1 MCDRIYVSTEVV
13 ITLHVY
19 SICYTA
25 FWPLMT
31 QPHSFLFLLFLLH
44 VATVHYMHFAGV
56 YVHWEEGTANR
67 TLLKQATFSSPTQ
80 QSQQGFNSGNIHYP
94 LLLIHLLLI
103 HHPLF
108 ITAFIT
114 LLTNASPQLKKIKKK
129 KTSIARLHH
138 RVITSDFCL
147 FLHSVTLRLIFP
159 ISWGIGDFINIWI

>member
-13 ITLHVY
+13 ITRHVY
-19 SICYTA
+19 SVCCTG
-25 FWPLMT
+25 FWPLIT

-44 VATVHYMHFAGV
+44 AATVHYMQ
-56 YVHWEEGTANR
+56 GTANR

-108 ITAFIT
+108 ITAFST
-114 LLTNASPQLKKIKKK
+114 LLTNARPKLKKIKEKK
-129 KTSIARLHH
+129 KR
-138 RVITSDFCL
+138 
-147 FLHSVTLRLIFP
+147 
-159 ISWGIGDFINIWI
+159 